1 MRHSVLALAAVAA
14 LAGGAQPAFA
24 QASATDVADVRCL
37 MVLQAVSRDAKQ
49 RDNAVR
55 GVFFYVGKLASRGPI
70 ARIEALVVAEGKKM
84 TTPQQAQTELT
95 RCGAELSQRS
105 AELQTVNEKLA
116 KQFGPPPA
124 AAAPAKK

>member
-1 MRHSVLALAAVAA
+1 MRHAVLAIAAAA
-14 LAGGAQPAFA
+14 TLAGLAQPATA
-24 QASATDVADVRCL
+24 QAPTADASDVRCV

-55 GVFFYVGKLASRGPI
+55 GVFFYLGKLATRGPV
-70 ARIEALVVAEGKKM
+70 ARIEGLMLAEGKKM
-84 TTPQQAQTELT
+84 STPQQAQTELT

-105 AELQTVNEKLA
+105 NDLQAVNAKLA

-124 AAAPAKK
+124 AAPAKK